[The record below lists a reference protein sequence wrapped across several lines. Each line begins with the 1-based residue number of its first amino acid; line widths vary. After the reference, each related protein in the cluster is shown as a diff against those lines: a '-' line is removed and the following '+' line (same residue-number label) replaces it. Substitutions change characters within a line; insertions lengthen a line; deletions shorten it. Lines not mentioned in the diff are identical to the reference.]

1 MPTGLIV
8 EDNADDLLALADLF
22 REKGFSTE
30 TAGDLDRARRLLAR
44 GLPEVALIN
53 ERVGGD
59 AALDMLNDLD
69 PGGIME
75 IYLMSDCR
83 SIETATRAMQLGV
96 SDYFEKPVDRD
107 RLGAHLDDLVYEIDC
122 AGDGD
127 AVRKNARG
135 LLIGES
141 SGMRRL
147 YRMIRK
153 SAPSKA
159 SILVVGESGTGKEL
173 VARTIHEL
181 SNRARCELVS
191 VNCSA
196 IAGELT
202 ESELFGHE
210 KGSFTGAARQHKGFF
225 ERAAGGTLLLDE
237 ISEMDPALQAKL
249 LRALER
255 DTIRRVGGEKE
266 IGTDVRI
273 IAATNREPDEAIG
286 DGQLREDLYY
296 RLAQFPIRVP
306 PLRDRGDDIEL
317 LARHFVEQQNDSS
330 GARKSLDDDV
340 LEAFRLYDWPGNV
353 RELRNAIVH
362 GYLLAGDT
370 LRPEDMPE
378 PIRAAVDGTSAS
390 GSPGVGA
397 PMVQVEQQHILKTL
411 DHFEG
416 NKKKTAEALG
426 ISVKTLYN
434 RLKQYRDAD

>member
-1 MPTGLIV
+1 MATGLIV
-8 EDNADDLLALADLF
+8 EDNVDQLLTLADLF
-22 REKGFSTE
+22 HEKGFATE
-30 TAGDLDRARRLLAR
+30 TAEDLGSARKLLARRL
-44 GLPEVALIN
+44 PEVVLIN
-53 ERVGGD
+53 ERVAGE
-59 AALDMLNDLD
+59 AALDMLADLD
-69 PGGIME
+69 LGGVME
-75 IYLMSDCR
+75 LYLMSDCR
-83 SIETATRAMQLGV
+83 SIESATRAMRLGV

-107 RLGAHLDDLVYEIDC
+107 RLAAHLDNLVEEIEC
-122 AGDGD
+122 AGDND
-127 AVRKNARG
+127 AVQKNARG
-135 LLIGES
+135 LLVGES
-141 SGMRRL
+141 PGMRRL
-147 YRMIRK
+147 YRLIRK

-181 SNRARCELVS
+181 SDRAHRELVT

-210 KGSFTGAARQHKGFF
+210 KGSFTGAAGQHKGFF
-225 ERAAGGTLLLDE
+225 ERATGGTLLLDE
-237 ISEMDPALQAKL
+237 ISEMEPGLQAKL
-249 LRALER
+249 LRALE
-255 DTIRRVGGEKE
+255 THAIRRVGGEKD
-266 IGTDVRI
+266 IATDVRV
-273 IAATNREPDEAIG
+273 IAATNREPEQAIR

-306 PLRDRGDDIEL
+306 PLRDRGDDIER

-330 GARKSLDDDV
+330 GGRKMLHDDV

-362 GYLLAGDT
+362 GYLLADDT
-370 LRPEDMPE
+370 IRPEDMPE
-378 PIRAAVDGTSAS
+378 PVRAAVDGTSAS
-390 GSPGVGA
+390 GAPGVGA
-397 PMVQVEQQHILKTL
+397 PMVQVERQHILNTL